1 MNSKKIVLI
10 LLVVFSTLF
19 QNVFTSFAQKKD
31 VLLNGNSFI
40 ITKNKNIYT
49 VYDKNIK
56 RSFQMILSGN
66 VVTQINF
73 DDGES
78 RRIKRDLPIKNS
90 IILDSCSIII
100 KGTPVPK
107 GVHPEKLKY
116 HYYKTR
122 YTNTQEINNYKSF
135 WYSLLGY
142 VPIVGQIVSF
152 VGFLDSVKSI
162 NKSKVVFF
170 KIKQYYAN
178 GYLYYKYVTYA
189 YKDSARK
196 KFIKKHTD
204 YVKMW

>member
-90 IILDSCSIII
+90 IILDSCSIIT

-152 VGFLDSVKSI
+152 VGFLDAVKSI

>member
-90 IILDSCSIII
+90 IILDSCSIIT